1 MATQS
6 PFSLLDSFLGAGK
19 SGPGFTAP
27 DWAVEEVR
35 RRIVL
40 LLNHVL
46 MQESEAMVRL
56 ARQKG
61 RVVMI
66 NWRVLTL
73 KLIATPAGLLDVAP
87 TDTLP
92 DLTLALTQDSP
103 LDIALALLRGDK
115 PTVRIEGDVQ
125 LAAEVNWLADHVR
138 WDIEDDLARV
148 IGDVPA
154 RTLGQ
159 IADRMRD
166 AVRRFSQARSSG
178 AADAAGG
185 NTSS

>member
-1 MATQS
+1 
-6 PFSLLDSFLGAGK
+6 
-19 SGPGFTAP
+19 
-27 DWAVEEVR
+27 
-35 RRIVL
+35 
-40 LLNHVL
+40 
-46 MQESEAMVRL
+46 MVRL

-66 NWRVLTL
+66 NWRLLTM

-87 TDTLP
+87 ADAAP

-103 LDIALALLRGDK
+103 LDIATALLRGEK
-115 PTVRIEGDVQ
+115 PAVRIEGDVQ

-166 AVRRFSQARSSG
+166 AVRRFAQPRSTG
-178 AADAAGG
+178 AADATGR
-185 NTSS
+185 NPSS